1 MQSQFIEMFGD
12 PELGTENV
20 PVHTLGDLITVG
32 PQNGLYKAQ
41 SFYRTDGSGIP
52 IVRVDSFYEGMV
64 TEYSSLKRLICSDEE
79 RELYRLENDDLIFN
93 RVNGSVEHVGKCARI
108 QDVPEDT
115 VFESNIMR
123 VRTNP
128 DIVDICFLSTY
139 LQSDIIRRQIKR
151 VARVANQAS
160 VNQDNIRGLLIP
172 LPKMEQQKE
181 YVAFVNQSDKSKFVV
196 EQLINNFH
204 HIHLTVKE
212 D

>member
-139 LQSDIIRRQIKR
+139 LQSDII
-151 VARVANQAS
+151 
-160 VNQDNIRGLLIP
+160 
-172 LPKMEQQKE
+172 
-181 YVAFVNQSDKSKFVV
+181 
-196 EQLINNFH
+196 
-204 HIHLTVKE
+204 
-212 D
+212 

>member
-1 MQSQFIEMFGD
+1 MFGD

-20 PVHTLGDLITVG
+20 PVHTLRDLITVG

-52 IVRVDSFYEGMV
+52 IVRVDSFYEGIV
-64 TEYSSLKRLICSDEE
+64 TDYSSLKRLICSDEE
-79 RELYRLENDDLIFN
+79 RVLYRLENDDLIFN

-181 YVAFVNQSDKSKFVV
+181 YAAFVEQSDKSKYLLRHTAEAFTIKNHRR
-196 EQLINNFH
+196 L
-204 HIHLTVKE
+204 
-212 D
+212 